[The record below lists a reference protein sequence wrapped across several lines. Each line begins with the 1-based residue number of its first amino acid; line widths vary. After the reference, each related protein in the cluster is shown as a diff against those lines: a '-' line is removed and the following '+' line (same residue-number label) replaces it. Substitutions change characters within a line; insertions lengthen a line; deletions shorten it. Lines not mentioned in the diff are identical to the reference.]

1 MADSKPLLFI
11 DSVQEINETEKNIKK
26 SNVSLNRIDDIK
38 AMLYYKMNILIEV
51 KTKNTLVEG
60 VVKSVDENGLVIE
73 QDGKQSVIRL
83 DDIAHIN
90 ILRL

>member
-1 MADSKPLLFI
+1 
-11 DSVQEINETEKNIKK
+11 
-26 SNVSLNRIDDIK
+26 
-38 AMLYYKMNILIEV
+38 MLYYKMNILIEV